1 MFAQKPNKN
10 KIRALIDLRRSP
22 EYILGVKKIINQE
35 FDAIKNNFISEFN
48 NHPVTRE
55 IEAGVGSANISGTL
69 GGYGNLFSYIGFSA
83 GDKPIQNIRN
93 KFNEIFITNVNIKK
107 DGSSIV
113 FVSYPQPKDIFA
125 VTPLPWAEGRSWAEG
140 IERGLP
146 GFGSYLN
153 TETSKSRSG
162 HGVQIKNSVR
172 KGKFQ
177 NVKYIS
183 SLINEFEKD
192 ILSLNNKTF

>member
-1 MFAQKPNKN
+1 MYIS
-10 KIRALIDLRRSP
+10 KISKSKLAGQIDLRKSP
-22 EYILGVKKIINQE
+22 EYVRGVKDVVTKE
-35 FDAIKNNFISEFN
+35 FEIIKNNFISEFN

-55 IEAGVGSANISGTL
+55 IEAGAGSTNISRTL

-113 FVSYPQPKDIFA
+113 FISYPQPKDIFA

-177 NVKYIS
+177 NTPYITK
-183 SLINEFEKD
+183 LIRNFEKQ
-192 ILSLNNKTF
+192 IINLNRTIF